1 MKKIYDAPVA
11 ELLDITVDNIL
22 VTISIPEGGETDE
35 FDTKE
40 NRNDWNNIW
49 GEMQ

>member
-22 VTISIPEGGETDE
+22 VTISSPEGGETDE
-35 FDTKE
+35 YDTKE

-49 GEMQ
+49 GEM